1 MNDLPLFDNRD
12 LPADVHAL
20 LLRLNAMPASE
31 RTAAALAA
39 AAPLLEFAAY
49 ELARSEEAQQVA
61 RLILMAADMERTA
74 ASLSSQTV

>member
-1 MNDLPLFDNRD
+1 MNKLPLFDDRD
-12 LPADVHAL
+12 LPADVHAVL
-20 LLRLNAMPASE
+20 NRLNAMPAPD
-31 RTAAALAA
+31 RMAAALAA

-74 ASLSSQTV
+74 ASLKGQAV